1 MPRKLIPAVT
11 ALLAAAALVPAAG
24 AVAQD
29 AATTTPSIE
38 ITGAYAYVDNA
49 LGDGKTYASV
59 VFRTADPLP
68 RRHDGM
74 IRASGSLDGTAH
86 SLGSVRGKDGKTRNL
101 YSFLVQIRNG
111 KIAGTKG
118 KSAKLGTRHTV
129 VVFARGTN
137 GDISDTATVTLRKKR
152 TGDRSGKP
160 LR

>member
-1 MPRKLIPAVT
+1 MQRKLIPAVT
-11 ALLAAAALVPAAG
+11 ALFAAAALVPATG

-29 AATTTPSIE
+29 AGTTTPGVE

-86 SLGSVRGKDGKTRNL
+86 SLGSVRGKDGKASNL
-101 YSFLVQIRNG
+101 YTFLVQIRNG
-111 KIAGTKG
+111 KVAGPKG
-118 KSAKLGTRHTV
+118 KSAKLGSKHTV

-137 GDISDTATVTLRKKR
+137 GDISGTATVTLRKKR
-152 TGDRSGKP
+152 AGDRSGKP